1 MSKRLEP
8 APTAVS
14 LGGQNSLF
22 RYGPHLYQKP
32 GLRLGDNSEVMGID
46 FRVFT
51 ATLDLVNL
59 GTGE

>member
-14 LGGQNSLF
+14 LGGQNSPLP
-22 RYGPHLYQKP
+22 YGLHR
-32 GLRLGDNSEVMGID
+32 LRAVPVLGDNSEVMGID
-46 FRVFT
+46 FHIFT